1 MEGAMARNQGRARRY
16 RDRAEECL
24 RLAELATV
32 QEIANHYRRISEHYL
47 ELAEADETVGT
58 KGDVR
63 TSGDPTAEPG
73 L

>member
-1 MEGAMARNQGRARRY
+1 MTSNWERARRY

-32 QEIANHYRRISEHYL
+32 PEISKNYRRIFEHYL
-47 ELAEADETVGT
+47 ELAEAEEMVET
-58 KGDVR
+58 KGDIR
-63 TSGDPTAEPG
+63 RSGDPTAEPG